1 VKLGARNMA
10 GVRGALNHSVK
21 YAKERRQFGKAI
33 AEFGLIKQKLA
44 GMAIRGFVGDAM
56 SYRTLGDVDRAIDL
70 GDRADGPVVL
80 KTIEG
85 FSVECSI
92 NKVWTSEALAWAV
105 DEAVQVFGGNGY
117 SREFPV
123 ERMYRDARITR
134 IYEGTNEINRMLI
147 PTRLLKQ
154 SPAVFSAGEGLE
166 QSSAVSHQS
175 SAGGHQSRLGNER
188 ELVARLKRLSIALL
202 GRAAAVCGDGLKDEQ
217 EVLAQIADVVIETY
231 ATESA
236 IARAEKMA
244 ARGDSRAGV
253 AADIAVVY
261 TNDAADKVAAAA
273 RQVVAALAGRG
284 TGDTFAEE
292 VRRLTAHGGVDTIA
306 ARRRIANA
314 VIEAGKYPL

>member
-1 VKLGARNMA
+1 MA
-10 GVRGALNHSVK
+10 LP
-21 YAKERRQFGKAI
+21 
-33 AEFGLIKQKLA
+33 
-44 GMAIRGFVGDAM
+44 
-56 SYRTLGDVDRAIDL
+56 
-70 GDRADGPVVL
+70 DRADGPLVL

-134 IYEGTNEINRMLI
+134 IYEGTNEINRILI

-154 SPAVFSAGEGLE
+154 SPAVFSAGEVPE
-166 QSSAVSHQS
+166 QSPVVSHQS
-175 SAGGHQSRLGNER
+175 SSGGHQSRLGNER
-188 ELVARLKRLSIALL
+188 EVVAQLKRLSIALL
-202 GRAAAVCGDGLKDEQ
+202 GRAAAVHGDGLKDEQ

-231 ATESA
+231 ASESA
-236 IARAEKMA
+236 IARAEKLA
-244 ARGDSRAGV
+244 ARGDGRAGV

-314 VIEAGKYPL
+314 VIEEGKYPL